1 MLWHTSICNDK
12 GFILFNSQSGLTSLH
27 LAAQEDKVNVA
38 DMLIKHGANK
48 DAQTK
53 VQQRQ

>member
-1 MLWHTSICNDK
+1 MLFVFH
-12 GFILFNSQSGLTSLH
+12 LQSGLTSLH
-27 LAAQEDKVNVA
+27 LAAQEDKINVA

-53 VQQRQ
+53 VYHMIKQMK